1 MNYEI
6 NAFDF
11 ISMLIERKSLEHEIK
26 VPFSQIN
33 KLREKLLSKNLPY
46 DLGFYDFEE
55 IEEFY
60 PENVKVTSEWV
71 HIEMNENFARIINRR
86 TTITKSAAYIK
97 MLELW
102 QE

>member
-33 KLREKLLSKNLPY
+33 KLREKLLSKNLPH

-71 HIEMNENFARIINRR
+71 HIEMNNNFARIINRR